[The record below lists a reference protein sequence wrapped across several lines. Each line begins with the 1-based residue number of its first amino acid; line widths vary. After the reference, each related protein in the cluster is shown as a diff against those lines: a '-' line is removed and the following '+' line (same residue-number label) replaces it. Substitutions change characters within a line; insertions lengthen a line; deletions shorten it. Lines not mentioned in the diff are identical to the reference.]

1 MQARP
6 VNETATRPRYG
17 FWMLS
22 LIRHGQTDWNAAG
35 RMQGSTDI
43 PLNDIGRQQ
52 AESAV
57 AMLADFQWDVIV
69 SSPLKR
75 ASETA
80 EIIADGLGVD
90 VGPSYE
96 LLCERHYGEGEGLT
110 KSEVDE
116 RWPDASQPGLETLD
130 SVVDRGLAAL
140 EKIADDYPDK
150 QIIVVCHGTIIRYTL
165 SKLAQR
171 PFDHILNGSIST
183 IERVNG
189 GWAVHSVNGEE
200 LESIS

>member
-1 MQARP
+1 
-6 VNETATRPRYG
+6 
-17 FWMLS
+17 MLS

-96 LLCERHYGEGEGLT
+96 LLCERHYGEGSL
-110 KSEVDE
+110 
-116 RWPDASQPGLETLD
+116 R
-130 SVVDRGLAAL
+130 
-140 EKIADDYPDK
+140 
-150 QIIVVCHGTIIRYTL
+150 
-165 SKLAQR
+165 SKR
-171 PFDHILNGSIST
+171 SPTTTPTSK
-183 IERVNG
+183 
-189 GWAVHSVNGEE
+189 
-200 LESIS
+200 